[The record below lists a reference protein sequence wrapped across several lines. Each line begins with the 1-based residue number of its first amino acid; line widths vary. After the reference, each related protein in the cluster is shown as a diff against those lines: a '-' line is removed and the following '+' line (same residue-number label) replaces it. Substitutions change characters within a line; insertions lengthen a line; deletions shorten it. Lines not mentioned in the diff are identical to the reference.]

1 VSQPNPEDRETGQ
14 FQPASYDL
22 APEYSVPPT
31 QPPAGPPPPP
41 PPPQPTP
48 PPAGYPPPSYPP
60 PGYPPQYPPQPSYPG
75 PIPYAGD
82 PYPGAAGAPG
92 AAPPKRRKGWI
103 IAFSVIAVVLLGCC
117 GVGAAIVAP
126 YVGQYPAT
134 IDAPSRLAGLDR
146 IQNAQIDQLGS
157 QLSVQLK
164 RKNTRLENAVAGL
177 YAAQGAETQP
187 VLVVGA
193 TGLVFSPGKEVD
205 NAFQG
210 MVDSGLQVSAR
221 TDYAA
226 GRLGGTVGCATSAV
240 ARFSLSVCVWGDH
253 GSVGMGI
260 FYNRPIAESAA
271 LFLRIRE
278 EMVKRG

>member
-31 QPPAGPPPPP
+31 QPPAGSPPPAPP
-41 PPPQPTP
+41 PVQPPAPP
-48 PPAGYPPPSYPP
+48 PPAGYPPPGYQYPP
-60 PGYPPQYPPQPSYPG
+60 PPQYPG
-75 PIPYAGD
+75 PIPYAG
-82 PYPGAAGAPG
+82 APMQ
-92 AAPPKRRKGWI
+92 PRKRGRGWL
-103 IAFSVIAVVLLGCC
+103 IALSVVAVVLLGCC
-117 GVGAAIVAP
+117 GIGAAIIAP
-126 YVGQYPAT
+126 YIGQYPST
-134 IDAPSRLAGLDR
+134 IDAPSQLAGLNR

-157 QLSVQLK
+157 QLSEQLK

-177 YAAQGAETQP
+177 YAARGDETRP

-221 TDYAA
+221 TEYAA
-226 GRLGGTVGCATSAV
+226 GRLGGTVRCATSAV
-240 ARFSLSVCVWGDH
+240 SRFSLSVCVWGDH

-260 FYNRPIAESAA
+260 FYNRPIAESAS

>member
-31 QPPAGPPPPP
+31 QPPAG
-41 PPPQPTP
+41 
-48 PPAGYPPPSYPP
+48 SPP
-60 PGYPPQYPPQPSYPG
+60 PGYQYPPPPHYPG
-75 PIPYAGD
+75 PIPYAG
-82 PYPGAAGAPG
+82 APM
-92 AAPPKRRKGWI
+92 PPPRKRRRGWL
-103 IAFSVIAVVLLGCC
+103 IALSVVAVVLLGCC
-117 GVGAAIVAP
+117 GIGAAIIAP
-126 YVGQYPAT
+126 YVGQYPST
-134 IDAPSRLAGLDR
+134 IDAPSQLAGLDR
-146 IQNAQIDQLGS
+146 VQNAQTDQLGN
-157 QLSVQLK
+157 QLSEQLK

-177 YAAQGAETQP
+177 YAAQGDEARP

-210 MVDSGLQVSAR
+210 MVDSGLQISAR
-221 TDYAA
+221 TEYAA
-226 GRLGGTVGCATSAV
+226 GRLGGTVRCATSAV
-240 ARFSLSVCVWGDH
+240 SRFSLSVCVWGDH

-260 FYNRPIAESAA
+260 FYSRPIAESAS

>member
-31 QPPAGPPPPP
+31 QPPAGPPPAPP
-41 PPPQPTP
+41 LS
-48 PPAGYPPPSYPP
+48 AGYPPPGYQYPP
-60 PGYPPQYPPQPSYPG
+60 PPQYPG
-75 PIPYAGD
+75 PIPYAG
-82 PYPGAAGAPG
+82 APM
-92 AAPPKRRKGWI
+92 PPPRKRRRGWL
-103 IAFSVIAVVLLGCC
+103 IALSVVAVVLLGCC
-117 GVGAAIVAP
+117 GVGAVIIAP
-126 YVGQYPAT
+126 YVGQYPST
-134 IDAPSRLAGLDR
+134 IDAPAQLAGLDR

-157 QLSVQLK
+157 QLSDQLK

-177 YAAQGAETQP
+177 YAAQGDETRP

-193 TGLVFSPGKEVD
+193 TGLVFSPAKEVD
-205 NAFQG
+205 DAFQG
-210 MVDSGLQVSAR
+210 MQGSGLQVSAR
-221 TDYAA
+221 TEYAA
-226 GRLGGTVGCATSAV
+226 GRLGGTVRCATSAV
-240 ARFSLSVCVWGDH
+240 SRFNLSVCVWGDH

-260 FYNRPIAESAA
+260 FYNRPIAESAS

>member
-1 VSQPNPEDRETGQ
+1 VSQPSPEDRETGQ

-31 QPPAGPPPPP
+31 QPPAGSPPPP
-41 PPPQPTP
+41 
-48 PPAGYPPPSYPP
+48 PP

-75 PIPYAGD
+75 PVPYAGA
-82 PYPGAAGAPG
+82 PYAGAPV
-92 AAPPKRRKGWI
+92 AAPRKRRKGWL
-103 IAFSVIAVVLLGCC
+103 IALSVVAVVLLGCC
-117 GVGAAIVAP
+117 GIGAAIIAP

-134 IDAPSRLAGLDR
+134 VDAPSRLAGLDR
-146 IQNAQIDQLGS
+146 IQNTQIDQLGS
-157 QLSVQLK
+157 QLSEQLK

-193 TGLVFSPGKEVD
+193 TGLVFSPSNEVD

-210 MVDSGLQVSAR
+210 MADSGLQVSAR

-226 GRLGGTVGCATSAV
+226 GRLGGTVRCATSAV

>member
-14 FQPASYDL
+14 FQPASYEL

-31 QPPAGPPPPP
+31 QPPTGSPQ
-41 PPPQPTP
+41 PPQPTQP
-48 PPAGYPPPSYPP
+48 PPAGYPPSSYPP

-75 PIPYAGD
+75 PIPYAGA
-82 PYPGAAGAPG
+82 PHPG
-92 AAPPKRRKGWI
+92 AAPRKRRKGWL
-103 IAFSVIAVVLLGCC
+103 IALSIVAVVLLGCC
-117 GVGAAIVAP
+117 GIGAAIIAP

-157 QLSVQLK
+157 QLSEQLK

-177 YAAQGAETQP
+177 YAAQGAEAQP

-205 NAFQG
+205 HAFQG

-226 GRLGGTVGCATSAV
+226 GRLGGTVRCATSAV
-240 ARFSLSVCVWGDH
+240 GRFSLSVCGWGDH

-278 EMVKRG
+278 EMLKRG